1 MKLILPTIIIA
12 LLLLTLDERYLAT
25 TILLAAI
32 PFAIVTL
39 FRKSS
44 NQVKVKQSSSLQSQP
59 QPQQEEEEKSDNSD
73 SYIEESTELIAEEEE
88 EQSNEN
94 SSQEVDSAEIED
106 VEQDAGA
113 DDEDIDAEAEAESE
127 AKISKAL
134 KNITAEREAAIN
146 RKIEKVS
153 SITKRHGVTL
163 DLLTKRSTKK
173 PLKRLAV
180 ESSHLLNLVLSARE
194 DSGDDFFGRTKG
206 TGTDLLIESLLRIQL
221 QNRVCAIYS
230 ELKELAETSGSG
242 WQSKVVER
250 LKGEF
255 GEVVIDNHLEA
266 LEQMFSL
273 AQSGKKKKCQTELML
288 TSEEIY

>member
-1 MKLILPTIIIA
+1 
-12 LLLLTLDERYLAT
+12 
-25 TILLAAI
+25 
-32 PFAIVTL
+32 
-39 FRKSS
+39 
-44 NQVKVKQSSSLQSQP
+44 
-59 QPQQEEEEKSDNSD
+59 EE
-73 SYIEESTELIAEEEE
+73 EEEE